1 MLLLG
6 AFLSVFYNRSLRTR
20 EEKGGKIK
28 RRERKAGGRE
38 QERERKSLGK
48 REKGGGGIG
57 KGKKQDD
64 LVFMHFFFEAM
75 RRMQFYVEIS
85 FFIFSLGMYEG
96 MNVVII
102 S

>member
-48 REKGGGGIG
+48 REKGGGGGLAREKSRMI
-57 KGKKQDD
+57 
-64 LVFMHFFFEAM
+64 LYLCIFFSKRCEECNSM
-75 RRMQFYVEIS
+75 
-85 FFIFSLGMYEG
+85 
-96 MNVVII
+96 
-102 S
+102 